1 MEGPGTRGGFPG
13 AFPFLDAAHLIPR
26 KPPQCG
32 LVRVEAFGFYGELPV
47 DAEPTALPVDTVKSH
62 GSVFSDETVKVML

>member
-26 KPPQCG
+26 KTPQCG
-32 LVRVEAFGFYGELPV
+32 FVWVEVFGFYGELP
-47 DAEPTALPVDTVKSH
+47 
-62 GSVFSDETVKVML
+62 GGC